1 MRRSLGLWPW
11 LAAALSG
18 LLTTLCFAPFEQN
31 WLCWFALT
39 PLLAAVWFSGEQV
52 RRRWLRDLLLGW
64 VAGTI
69 FFWSVLSWLRTVT
82 ISGLVLVGL
91 YLGLY
96 FAIWSWIAGFFRPRV
111 LLAARQ
117 AGSTPAESG
126 KMPGFRNRLLQ
137 EARSPWLSS
146 LHNLWL
152 AFVLAAAWA
161 ALEWIRG
168 WLFTGWGWNGL
179 GVALHNLLPVGQI
192 AEYAGVPG
200 VSFVVAFANVIA
212 LATVWRFCL
221 ETKVRIR
228 RPHFDFTLTMAGIVG
243 LAAFGIREL
252 QVDVPTEPLR
262 VALVQANVPR
272 EEKFSREFQEK
283 TFQLFT
289 RLTNLALA
297 SKPRPQLIV
306 WPESAMPAPVLLDRE
321 NYQFVMNLAA
331 TSRVDLLLGTIDA
344 DRQGDYNA
352 ALLVT
357 NGGET
362 TQVYR
367 KLHLVPFGEYVPG
380 RNTVPFVARIVGDQV
395 PADFTAGRDPVVFR
409 LTTDDVKVAPLI
421 CFEDTLGEL
430 TRQFVLRGA
439 NLLANVTNDGW
450 FLQTAGSAQHL
461 ENATFRCIENRRP
474 LVRAANTGVTCMV
487 NRYGRVTQLLQDAK
501 QSTFTE
507 GVLTG
512 TVAVPTSG
520 ELTFYT
526 RHGELFAQICTGIAA
541 LFILVRL
548 LRLRKLGGTN
558 PGAVERSLEVSFKLS
573 PRDPA
578 TPLRSA
584 RDALFMR
591 RLVVIAPGRRYTL
604 ASIRIN
610 SRSSRP
616 G

>member
-1 MRRSLGLWPW
+1 MSERSRIRRSLGLWPW
-11 LAAALSG
+11 AAAALSG
-18 LLTTLCFAPFEQN
+18 VLATLCFAPFEQN

-39 PLLAAVWFSGEQV
+39 PLLAAVWFSGEKA
-52 RRRWLRDLLLGW
+52 RRRWRRDLLLGW

-69 FFWSVLSWLRTVT
+69 FFWSVLSWLHTVT
-82 ISGLVLVGL
+82 IPGLVLVGL

-96 FAIWSWIAGFFRPRV
+96 FAIWSWIAGLFRPRV
-111 LLAARQ
+111 LLPGRQ
-117 AGSTPAESG
+117 AGSPATESG
-126 KMPGFRNRLLQ
+126 KMPNLRRPLPP
-137 EARSPWLSS
+137 EVSSAWLSS

-179 GVALHNLLPVGQI
+179 GVALHNLLPVIQI
-192 AEYAGVPG
+192 AEYTGLPG
-200 VSFVVAFANVIA
+200 VSFLVAFANVIA
-212 LATVWRFCL
+212 IATVWRFCL
-221 ETKVRIR
+221 ETKLRVR
-228 RPHFDFTLTMAGIVG
+228 RPHYDFTLTMAGIVG
-243 LAAFGIREL
+243 LAAFGIRQL
-252 QVDVPTEPLR
+252 QVTVPTEPLR

-306 WPESAMPAPVLLDRE
+306 WPESATPAPVLLDRD

-344 DRQGDYNA
+344 DRHGDYNA

-395 PADFTAGRDPVVFR
+395 PADFTAGRAPVVFR
-409 LTTDDVKVAPLI
+409 LTTDEIEVAPLI

-461 ENATFRCIENRRP
+461 ENAIFRCIENRRP

-501 QSTFTE
+501 HSTFTQ

-512 TVAVPTSG
+512 TVAVPGSG

-526 RHGELFAQICTGIAA
+526 RHGELFAQICTGVAA
-541 LFILVRL
+541 LFVLVRL
-548 LRLRKLGGTN
+548 LRLRKLRGVV
-558 PGAVERSLEVSFKLS
+558 PSAAARSPDITSFQ
-573 PRDPA
+573 D
-578 TPLRSA
+578 
-584 RDALFMR
+584 DDE
-591 RLVVIAPGRRYTL
+591 
-604 ASIRIN
+604 
-610 SRSSRP
+610 
-616 G
+616 